1 MEVNITGLGKDFDSF
16 GGHVAALDN
25 VNFNIER
32 GEFYTLL
39 GPSGCGK
46 STTLRCIAGLETP
59 DRGRISIGNMVVAD
73 RGVFVPP
80 YQRPIGMVF
89 QSYAI
94 WPHMTVFNN
103 VAFPLKHGHRKVSA
117 PERKRRVMD
126 VLAMMQMEHLAD
138 RPAPYLSGGQQQRVA
153 LARALVSSSEV
164 LLLDEPLSNLDAKL
178 REDLRIEIKEL
189 TRHLGITSIY
199 VTHDQF
205 EALAMSDRIAVM
217 YGGKIVQEATPVEL
231 YTNPV
236 NDFVAQF
243 VGRVNLFDA
252 SVVED
257 AREGIG
263 RVETPYGTWRCAM
276 PAGFS
281 KGMSAK
287 LAIRPESLTVAPPE
301 RAGGGNIIEGQVKKL
316 VFFGEAVECQVQVG
330 QQTVMTKLAT
340 NIPVSVGDPI
350 RLEFETNVCR
360 LLPAAGAPARSVPV
374 KLAS

>member
-25 VNFNIER
+25 VNFRIER

-59 DRGRISIGNMVVAD
+59 DRGRITIGNMVVAD

-103 VAFPLKHGHRKVSA
+103 VAFPLKHGHRKVPA
-117 PERKRRVMD
+117 EERKRRVMD

-252 SVVED
+252 AVVEG

-263 RVETPYGTWRCAM
+263 HVETPYGIWRCAM

-287 LAIRPESLTVAPPE
+287 LAVRPESLTVAGPE
-301 RAGGGNIIEGQVKKL
+301 RADGVNLIEGRVKKV
-316 VFFGEAVECQVQVG
+316 VFFGEAVECQIQAG
-330 QQTVMTKLAT
+330 QQTVVTKLAT
-340 NIPVSVGDPI
+340 GIPVSVGDLI
-350 RLEFETNVCR
+350 RLQFRPEACR
-360 LLPAAGAPARSVPV
+360 LLPSAGASSKPVPV